1 MSASIMDTLRPKVIS
16 TEAGRTELKFTVRP
30 ELTIPGGQLQG
41 GIVAAMLDM
50 SMAMAAGGGIATAS
64 LQMDILRPAMGPE
77 LTVVGTIT
85 RKGRRIVFADGEM
98 RNAAGDLVARGRQTA
113 VPISFE
119 GSSEATTA
127 S

>member
-1 MSASIMDTLRPKVIS
+1 
-16 TEAGRTELKFTVRP
+16 
-30 ELTIPGGQLQG
+30 
-41 GIVAAMLDM
+41 
-50 SMAMAAGGGIATAS
+50 MAAGGGIATAS